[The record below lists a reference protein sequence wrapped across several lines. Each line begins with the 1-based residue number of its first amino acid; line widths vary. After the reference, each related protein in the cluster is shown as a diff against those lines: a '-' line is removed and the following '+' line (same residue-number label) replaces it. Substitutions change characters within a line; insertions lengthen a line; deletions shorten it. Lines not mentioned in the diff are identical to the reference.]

1 MQNNA
6 IKVEKSSF
14 EFKGNTCYEYFIG
27 ANIRGRDVKI
37 KLGPSDPLDKGGYA
51 VLDIVFGNEDTAEFV
66 VEPFEFQ
73 DATGKIITGKRYIV
87 RTTDKETGEIFE
99 CAVKP
104 VRNSDK
110 SLLAM
115 LIK

>member
-1 MQNNA
+1 MQNQG

-51 VLDIVFGNEDTAEFV
+51 VLDIVFGIRSRTV
-66 VEPFEFQ
+66 RVSGRYGQ
-73 DATGKIITGKRYIV
+73 DYNG
-87 RTTDKETGEIFE
+87 
-99 CAVKP
+99 
-104 VRNSDK
+104 
-110 SLLAM
+110 
-115 LIK
+115 

>member
-1 MQNNA
+1 M
-6 IKVEKSSF
+6 
-14 EFKGNTCYEYFIG
+14 
-27 ANIRGRDVKI
+27 
-37 KLGPSDPLDKGGYA
+37 
-51 VLDIVFGNEDTAEFV
+51 DIVFGNEDTAEFV